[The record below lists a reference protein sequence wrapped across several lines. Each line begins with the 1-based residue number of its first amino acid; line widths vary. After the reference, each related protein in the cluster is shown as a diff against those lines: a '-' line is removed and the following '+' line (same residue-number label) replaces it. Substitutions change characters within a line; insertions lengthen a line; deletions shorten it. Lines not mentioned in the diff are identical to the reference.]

1 MGDSTPI
8 PVHDRTLRLQ
18 VLALQNGTL
27 LAHRSQLWSDAA
39 GRATMYL
46 AVLSGAVVALALAA
60 QATAFGQGFMV
71 FALLLLPVVL
81 YAGLV
86 TVGRIT
92 ELNNE
97 DFRIVQALNRVQHG
111 VLELDPAS
119 EPYLASSPYD
129 DWQGLSFTFGVDEG
143 ISPRAGLIHG
153 LRTLPALFA
162 VINCSVAAILTA
174 IIAIELSLPS
184 AVVIGAGVVVFVLLF
199 VLQLRFGLASV
210 AVVRRNLVSQFP
222 SPTPTSADQGPG
234 RPAG

>member
-1 MGDSTPI
+1 VDDSTPI
-8 PVHDRTLRLQ
+8 PVVDRAVRLQ

-27 LAHRSQLWSDAA
+27 LAHRTQLWSDAA

-46 AVLSGAVVALALAA
+46 AVLSGSVVALALAA
-60 QATAFGQGFMV
+60 QATAFGQGFFV

-97 DFRIVQALNRVQHG
+97 DFRIVQGLNRVQHG

-119 EPYLASSPYD
+119 EPYLASSPFD

-143 ISPRAGLIHG
+143 VSARAGLIHG

-184 AVVIGAGVVVFVLLF
+184 AVVIGAGLVVFVAMF
-199 VLQLRFGLASV
+199 VLQLRSGLKSV
-210 AVVRRNLVSQFP
+210 AVVRRDLVSLFP
-222 SPTPTSADQGPG
+222 SPTRTPTDGEPEQPAD
-234 RPAG
+234 